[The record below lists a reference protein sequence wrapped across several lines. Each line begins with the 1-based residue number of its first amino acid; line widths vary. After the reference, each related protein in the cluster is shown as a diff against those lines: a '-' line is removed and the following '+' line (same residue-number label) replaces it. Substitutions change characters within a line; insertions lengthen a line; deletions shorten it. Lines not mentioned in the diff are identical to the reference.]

1 MVEYKCLR
9 CGYIAKQRCNLV
21 NHLRRK
27 NICNPIIMDISI
39 EDIINFYQFDI
50 PQNPSKTPQK
60 PSNSVKN
67 NLNKYP
73 QKPSICP
80 SNFTH
85 FSNSKIDKNSN
96 FECPYCLKV
105 CSRNDNLKRHI
116 RTCKIKKDKDK
127 LEKEN
132 QELKEVIEKLVL
144 ENKKIS
150 SVTNNTTN
158 NNNCNNDNRIV
169 NIHINNYGQENTK
182 YITPE
187 YLQELI
193 EKPFQAIPELIKFTH
208 FNKDHPENHNI
219 KITNKKDPF
228 VKVLKNDKWELADR
242 KDIII
247 DLIDKKH
254 SELNNINVSEKK
266 IHIVDRIEAFNKKYI
281 EDDKDTIN
289 KLYKDSELIILNNS

>member
-1 MVEYKCLR
+1 MVEYKCFR
-9 CGYIAKQRCNLV
+9 CGYIAKQKIHLV
-21 NHLRRK
+21 NHLKRK
-27 NICNPIIMDISI
+27 NICSPIEMDIPI
-39 EDIINFYQFDI
+39 KNIVKFYQF
-50 PQNPSKTPQK
+50 NNPQK
-60 PSNSVKN
+60 TSRSVK
-67 NLNKYP
+67 KKKAPEP
-73 QKPSICP
+73 QKTTFCP
-80 SNFTH
+80 LLFPDFFNT
-85 FSNSKIDKNSN
+85 NTNL
-96 FECPYCLKV
+96 ECPYCLKV
-105 CSRNDNLKRHI
+105 CSRHDNLKRHF
-116 RTCKIKKDKDK
+116 RTCKIKKDQEN

-132 QELKEVIEKLVL
+132 QELKEVIDKLVL

-150 SVTNNTTN
+150 SITNNTTN

-281 EDDKDTIN
+281 EDDRDTIN